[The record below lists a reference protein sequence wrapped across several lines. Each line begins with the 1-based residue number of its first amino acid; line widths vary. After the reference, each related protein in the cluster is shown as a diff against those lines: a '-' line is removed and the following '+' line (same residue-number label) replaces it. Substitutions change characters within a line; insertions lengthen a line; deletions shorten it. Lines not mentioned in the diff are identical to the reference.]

1 MPFASLYGFKKRGEE
16 EEREPETH
24 EEKRARMDARSRQRT
39 ADRVCVPPAA
49 APARRERG
57 DAARTRARRA
67 RARSPAPGRARD
79 DSATIIAYQ
88 QVFPRRPHCG
98 AGRSRAPLDVA
109 TPSPPSPRVSPL
121 TPPSPFPPSRAP
133 SRSRLSTS
141 TITVLPRPR
150 ALWTKLRCVMRYWMR
165 MQQARKGT
173 CRTKIREPI
182 TNATRA
188 IIETRYRHIVYEGE
202 HPTAAELL
210 VSLEDARSP
219 SASGRGSPAPP
230 GSGRPALGAAPASR
244 DAADASDSPAA
255 GGGPTPAGGDHH
267 SPGSPGSTTT
277 PPRVSFTATRFG
289 PEAMGAPKL
298 ALTRHTS
305 KKFLVEHSRSRSAF
319 AQHVPS
325 PGEKEARDGAD
336 GAEVEDEDES
346 RVGLALRDR
355 IFLTFNDPEYS
366 NLARYVSFFILTLI
380 MVSTTSFILDTR
392 PEHEGHP
399 ALYIIEVGCII
410 VFTIEYVVKLV
421 TARRRL
427 EFVRQPMNLIDI
439 AAIVPFY
446 IELIIVAA
454 SGGNNGNVPT
464 GLLRLFRL
472 FRVFRVLKLGARMR
486 KLEVVAAAVG
496 DSMDMFA
503 MLIFLLLLA
512 LVLFST
518 LIYFCEKGQWEP
530 TDPLD
535 AHAGD
540 PFASIPRSFW
550 WCMVTLMT
558 VGYGDSYPV
567 TIEGKIVA
575 SVTMIA
581 SVLIMAL
588 PISVIGA
595 NFTQRWLVYR
605 DNAAAKAREE
615 TMVPTFYAFADAF
628 RSHNFVLDEVTRA
641 VEEIEILMEQETGA
655 LKNVFEEATEMIVE
669 GKGEE
674 ARARRRHL
682 LREFDRRFEGL
693 QDMREE
699 LDELLA
705 YANLLSSAAF
715 TNKLEMAVGKN
726 KRMIASMDEVENV
739 LNDVD
744 VLVGK
749 VNELSAKA
757 FNLSPSGSDK
767 GQGTGGGER
776 GRSNGPS
783 PPSFSRNGS
792 RKENSGGGS
801 DGTGPTPPLSRNA
814 SGRE

>member
-16 EEREPETH
+16 EEREPETN
-24 EEKRARMDARSRQRT
+24 EEKRARMDARSRQRA

-98 AGRSRAPLDVA
+98 AGRSCAPLDVA

-173 CRTKIREPI
+173 CRTKVREPI

-230 GSGRPALGAAPASR
+230 GSGRSALGAAPGSR
-244 DAADASDSPAA
+244 DDADASDSPAA
-255 GGGPTPAGGDHH
+255 AGGPTPAGGDHH

-298 ALTRHTS
+298 ALSRHTS
-305 KKFLVEHSRSRSAF
+305 KKFLMEHSRSRSAF

-366 NLARYVSFFILTLI
+366 DIARYVSFFILTLI

-399 ALYIIEVGCII
+399 ALYVIEVACII

-421 TARRRL
+421 TARRRV

-801 DGTGPTPPLSRNA
+801 DGAGPTPPLSRNA
-814 SGRE
+814 SVRE

>member
-24 EEKRARMDARSRQRT
+24 EEKRARMDARSRQRA

-98 AGRSRAPLDVA
+98 ARRSRAPLDVA

-230 GSGRPALGAAPASR
+230 GSGRSALGAAPGSR
-244 DAADASDSPAA
+244 DDADASDSPAA

-298 ALTRHTS
+298 ALNRHTS

-366 NLARYVSFFILTLI
+366 DIARYVSFFILTLI

-503 MLIFLLLLA
+503 MLIFLLVLA

-615 TMVPTFYAFADAF
+615 TMVPTFYAFTDAF

-783 PPSFSRNGS
+783 LPSFSRTGS

-801 DGTGPTPPLSRNA
+801 DSAGPTPPLSRNA
-814 SGRE
+814 SWRE

>member
-1 MPFASLYGFKKRGEE
+1 
-16 EEREPETH
+16 
-24 EEKRARMDARSRQRT
+24 
-39 ADRVCVPPAA
+39 
-49 APARRERG
+49 
-57 DAARTRARRA
+57 
-67 RARSPAPGRARD
+67 
-79 DSATIIAYQ
+79 
-88 QVFPRRPHCG
+88 
-98 AGRSRAPLDVA
+98 
-109 TPSPPSPRVSPL
+109 
-121 TPPSPFPPSRAP
+121 
-133 SRSRLSTS
+133 
-141 TITVLPRPR
+141 
-150 ALWTKLRCVMRYWMR
+150 
-165 MQQARKGT
+165 
-173 CRTKIREPI
+173 
-182 TNATRA
+182 
-188 IIETRYRHIVYEGE
+188 
-202 HPTAAELL
+202 
-210 VSLEDARSP
+210 
-219 SASGRGSPAPP
+219 
-230 GSGRPALGAAPASR
+230 
-244 DAADASDSPAA
+244 
-255 GGGPTPAGGDHH
+255 
-267 SPGSPGSTTT
+267 
-277 PPRVSFTATRFG
+277 
-289 PEAMGAPKL
+289 MGAPKL
-298 ALTRHTS
+298 ALNRHTS

-366 NLARYVSFFILTLI
+366 DIARYVSFFILTLI

-615 TMVPTFYAFADAF
+615 TMVPTFYAFTDAF

-792 RKENSGGGS
+792 RKENSGGS
-801 DGTGPTPPLSRNA
+801 DGAGPTPPLSRNA